1 MHVFTRLALAG
12 VFFITVGMLE
22 SQGGPGAVS
31 SASDLFSA
39 VAFGGSASG
48 DSGESGMRLAQ
59 LGSAFSFQ
67 RPTHETLD
75 LAVRAF
81 GYPVSNGLHLLLSLA
96 GMVAVG
102 IGVRNRCRR
111 D

>member
-12 VFFITVGMLE
+12 AFFVTVGMLE
-22 SQGGPGAVS
+22 SQGGPGMVS

-39 VAFGGSASG
+39 VAFGRSAS
-48 DSGESGMRLAQ
+48 DSNGILLAQ
-59 LGSAFSFQ
+59 LGSAFSLQ

-81 GYPVSNGLHLLLSLA
+81 GYPVSNGLHLMLSLA

>member
-12 VFFITVGMLE
+12 AFFITVGMLE
-22 SQGGPGAVS
+22 SQGGPGMVS
-31 SASDLFSA
+31 SASDLFSG
-39 VAFGGSASG
+39 VTFGGSANAEG
-48 DSGESGMRLAQ
+48 GIRLAQ
-59 LGSAFSFQ
+59 LGSAFSLQ

-81 GYPVSNGLHLLLSLA
+81 GYPAGNGLHLLLSLA

-102 IGVRNRCRR
+102 MGVRSRCRR